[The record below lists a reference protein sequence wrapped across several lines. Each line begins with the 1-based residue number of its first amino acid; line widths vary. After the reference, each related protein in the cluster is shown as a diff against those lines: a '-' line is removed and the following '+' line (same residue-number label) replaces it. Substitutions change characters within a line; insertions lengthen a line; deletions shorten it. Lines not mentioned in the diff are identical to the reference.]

1 MPTAILVTLFGSVST
16 FTQLRHSSIFVK
28 VSQETLSF
36 LIRIQFL
43 NASSN
48 FSTQLATM
56 RNNLIVTSRNR
67 PLPYSP
73 WWQMQA
79 KRLSLRW
86 VRCGY
91 CHNCP
96 LCWLSYNVTA
106 LFKHHTIV
114 AQHIAQCKWSQL
126 PKIKCEGYGMHRL
139 DRFILPY
146 YPDDLF
152 IYILGSYCCGGR
164 CFSSKC

>member
-1 MPTAILVTLFGSVST
+1 MPTAVLITLFGSVST

-48 FSTQLATM
+48 LSTQLATM
-56 RNNLIVTSRNR
+56 RNNLNITSRNR
-67 PLPYSP
+67 PLAYSL
-73 WWQMQA
+73 WWRMQA

-106 LFKHHTIV
+106 LFEHHTIV

-126 PKIKCEGYGMHRL
+126 PKIKCECAGLIGLSSRI
-139 DRFILPY
+139 ILTIS
-146 YPDDLF
+146 LLTF
-152 IYILGSYCCGGR
+152 LGSYCRGGR
-164 CFSSKC
+164 CFSSEC